1 MGMKISKWKSK
12 RNRKVTTG
20 NRYYLCEN
28 GMLAN
33 EGASGASDFRY
44 SYYTFDG
51 VKQPWFYLSGEM
63 DSDESGGSAEDAEPI
78 SEMRAEEIRETYVYT
93 YPAFIPLL
101 QLSELSPS
109 ESGQNGQGT
118 N

>member
-1 MGMKISKWKSK
+1 M
-12 RNRKVTTG
+12 TTG

-51 VKQPWFYLSGEM
+51 VKLHLKESVIYDGGREEEQPWFYLSGEM

-78 SEMRAEEIRETYVYT
+78 SEMRAEEINT